1 MKKNLSRI
9 FFYLLIFFIISV
21 FFIGLKKNNI
31 YDTRQLIN
39 QKINSF
45 ELSSF
50 DENIKISNNDLLE
63 NNYTLINF
71 WASWCL
77 PCRQEHK
84 NLMMLKKI
92 HDLKILGINFKDE
105 KRYAKK
111 FLKELGNPYYL
122 IALDV
127 DGKSSVSFGIYGI
140 TESILINKELKVI
153 KKYIGPINPENIL
166 EIINEIK

>member
-21 FFIGLKKNNI
+21 FFLGLKKNNI

-105 KRYAKK
+105 KRNAKK

-140 TESILINKELKVI
+140 PESILINKELKVI